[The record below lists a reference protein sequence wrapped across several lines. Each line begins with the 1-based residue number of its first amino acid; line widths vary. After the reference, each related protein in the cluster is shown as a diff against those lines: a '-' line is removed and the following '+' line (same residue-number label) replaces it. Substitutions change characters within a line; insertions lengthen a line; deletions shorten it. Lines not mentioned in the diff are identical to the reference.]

1 MSWVMLSLRK
11 KELKRA
17 HADYVAQ
24 ELQISREERQASRR
38 YQYEQTCVQ
47 NDKNQE
53 TRDAKDAYKDTR
65 TNITDKMSALR
76 KAASEQSDA
85 SIMTNEDGTTTAT
98 KVPSIADYVDT
109 SGMTLND
116 YQREL
121 DAAKEDYESQNN
133 DIATYWEDELQM
145 IEEEANDF
153 ETFYEQEKV
162 NAETQMEAISQEISS
177 VDQAISS
184 EIQNNTIKLS

>member
-24 ELQISREERQASRR
+24 ELHISREERQASRR

-47 NDKNQE
+47 NDKNDQSRE
-53 TRDAKDAYKDTR
+53 LQNEYKANRSD
-65 TNITDKMSALR
+65 ITEKMSALR
-76 KAASEQSDA
+76 KAASEQNDNS
-85 SIMTNEDGTTTAT
+85 TNEDGNSTAT
-98 KVPSIADYVDT
+98 KVTSISDFVDNY
-109 SGMTLND
+109 GKTLND
-116 YQREL
+116 YQNEL
-121 DAAKEDYESQNN
+121 DAAKEEYESQNN